1 MNLNPA
7 TYNWTLLELRAFC
20 LVCDQKNLS
29 STAQRLGI
37 TQQTL
42 SMMVRRWRE
51 ALRDPI
57 YTRSR
62 YGVLPTEFSI
72 ALRSQ
77 LERPLQEVQQALN
90 EPRQFDPSTS
100 SRTFKLHM
108 SDIGQLVFLPSLSAA
123 IEQTAPHVRLDVR
136 QIPWDDV
143 PHALATGAV
152 DLAIGSLPM
161 VKGRIHLKKLRRE
174 SYVTVMRKGHR
185 LTEKSLDLA
194 AYMDATHLGID
205 APSSGHRLIEALL
218 QARGICR
225 HIGLTISHYLAAE
238 RILLNS
244 NHLLT
249 VPEVAVRAF
258 HDPSAFCIQPVPAE
272 LSSFDINLH
281 WHERAAADQAVQW
294 LKNEVVRA
302 SAKLEPRE

>member
-90 EPRQFDPSTS
+90 EPRQFDPSTT
-100 SRTFKLHM
+100 RRKPPYGPLKP
-108 SDIGQLVFLPSLSAA
+108 GLPRPSAA
-123 IEQTAPHVRLDVR
+123 VPRLVETWRLVRWQLTATWPR
-136 QIPWDDV
+136 WS
-143 PHALATGAV
+143 ALT
-152 DLAIGSLPM
+152 
-161 VKGRIHLKKLRRE
+161 R
-174 SYVTVMRKGHR
+174 
-185 LTEKSLDLA
+185 
-194 AYMDATHLGID
+194 
-205 APSSGHRLIEALL
+205 
-218 QARGICR
+218 
-225 HIGLTISHYLAAE
+225 
-238 RILLNS
+238 
-244 NHLLT
+244 
-249 VPEVAVRAF
+249 
-258 HDPSAFCIQPVPAE
+258 
-272 LSSFDINLH
+272 
-281 WHERAAADQAVQW
+281 
-294 LKNEVVRA
+294 
-302 SAKLEPRE
+302 